1 MRVAIVTPAGPE
13 LRTGNRVTALRWA
26 RRLRELGARVQVRTQ
41 WTGEDADLL
50 VALHASRSADS
61 AQRWLASRADA
72 PLVVGL
78 GGTDVYGGLA
88 DDRAALDTLAA
99 ARAIVALQPLACER
113 LPAELRPKC
122 RSIVQ
127 SAPD

>member
-1 MRVAIVTPAGPE
+1 MRIAIVTPAGPQ

-26 RRLRELGARVQVRTQ
+26 KRLRELGARVQVSTQ
-41 WTGEDADLL
+41 WRDEDADVL
-50 VALHASRSADS
+50 VALHASRSAES
-61 AQRWLASRADA
+61 AKRWLASRADA

-78 GGTDVYGGLA
+78 GGTDVYGELA
-88 DDRAALDTLAA
+88 NDRAALDTLAA
-99 ARAIVALQPLACER
+99 ARSIVALQPLACGQ
-113 LPAELRPKC
+113 LPVELRSKC